1 MRERH
6 SKHSSS
12 RRITPRTLS
21 GSEAAQLLENSPF
34 SKDQKLFLR
43 ALEESAQ
50 TTMDEIYEDWESKSQ
65 TKM

>member
-1 MRERH
+1 
-6 SKHSSS
+6 
-12 RRITPRTLS
+12 LS